1 MISDEKSDEVIK
13 AISKMADNLLFRVN
27 KTELDFVEHLKTV
40 EERLDQLVELTKVMA
55 VVQNEI
61 SHQDDKISDIKKT
74 ISEISGINS
83 NRLDQMANRMLEQ
96 DKEHRD
102 LKDKFNRS
110 FWVVMGGWAICV
122 FWFNSFDPVDKISTI
137 VKDVKTLK
145 DDVKE
150 IQMRNK

>member
-110 FWVVMGGWAICV
+110 FWVVIGGWAICV